1 MFQRFKPYLSA
12 LSLSLGIGVIVA
24 AVFIAYLSGVRVSL
38 DETSINWSGPQ
49 EKAAITLSDPQVYSR
64 EALIN
69 DRRRETEFLEKL
81 LEESENENFL
91 PHVQRTINTV
101 NSIKGSI
108 NATVSRE
115 AASDPVLS
123 AERQSSPTEKREPK
137 ASEQNA
143 PPEKQESKTKANG
156 YPQERFRDLQAYRN
170 DIRASLAR
178 TALDDLHDY
187 NGQALYRLQF
197 RTTVLPGRY
206 LDKFGVVELK
216 IVPPLVDKQQ
226 KQRIYLAWLGHA
238 TAGLNPILKSS
249 QKEFIP
255 TDITQAIDRRYMWL
269 DEPIHIIGLVGPV
282 DMLSKIAVP
291 PDGAKD
297 VEKYLTSYSQI
308 QKLLAEILAEKNR
321 KASTSKRSSG
331 QKHNKAEIRP
341 CGNGAKVVSEKEA
354 QLFQFYDMARTVY
367 ALKPYIAASLR
378 PVTEAA
384 GFSIIKYGKVWI
396 LLNAEENLHEYFA
409 ALIASEPEACSK
421 LWTEIETNRKDY
433 VPIEFRRA
441 LDRLTK
447 KQLPYAYAVTPSEVN
462 QRVSNALSAAT
473 TMEMALSLAV
483 PKNPVAGDSSAAL
496 MASAKETLEGLER
509 FPLVVG
515 FSDRTPIENDLAG
528 RAKVN
533 SKALSRA
540 TSSLSDSQAQPT
552 NDSKELSPKDEISS
566 AEQPGKLCSDASE
579 NKEGCA
585 TFGWVFGP
593 KYQTYSKNGKL
604 EHQIASYDLAA
615 DISFPGWWP
624 AIPMQLRTYWVEN
637 WKETTKVL
645 KTEAPVIRMLQVRI
659 PLLTPPDLESLTGA
673 LTTEYQGPWGQLQT
687 KSIIEKVFPRAVSAC
702 SKEVTFVIEGKNLWR
717 DAEVYWEGIKGTKI
731 TVLPGMRG
739 ITAHF
744 TIDNF
749 FGAEKRDILKKRIRR
764 TTLLVETRGQHVT
777 APVNFHGHRL
787 PMDKK
792 LKDEKDE
799 KDEKEKKEICDGPTV
814 SAEDEPEG
822 NSVPPP
828 RIHAVAPAILYTCT
842 PNKEFTFVIN
852 GAFLTNKPDVLV
864 SESAAMMA
872 FQKKFKSLSAQEYDE
887 KYRKPGKVFLG
898 GTLAKITQKVKGY
911 EDPLNGLSSLQA
923 TFLSPLGPNVVNL
936 TEEIRIPLS
945 VVTERGLDSYDVII
959 RSCRSEPLSKV
970 K

>member
-115 AASDPVLS
+115 AASDPALS

-384 GFSIIKYGKVWI
+384 GFYIMEGSAVWN
-396 LLNAEENLHEYFA
+396 LLNSEETLRKYFA

-421 LWTEIETNRKDY
+421 LLAEIETISGNSSAY
-433 VPIEFRRA
+433 VPKKFQDA
-441 LDRLTK
+441 LDSLIK
-447 KQLPYAYAVTPSEVN
+447 KQLPYAYAVTPSEVT

-515 FSDRTPIENDLAG
+515 FSDRTPIESDLAG

-533 SKALSRA
+533 SKALSQA

-552 NDSKELSPKDEISS
+552 NDSKELSPKDEENR
-566 AEQPGKLCSDASE
+566 AEKLCSDASGD
-579 NKEGCA
+579 EGCA

-604 EHQIASYDLAA
+604 EHLIASYDLAA

-637 WKETTKVL
+637 WKGTTKVL

-673 LTTEYQGPWGQLQT
+673 LTTEYQGPWGQSPT
-687 KSIIEKVFPRAVSAC
+687 KSFIEKVYPRAVSAC

-749 FGAEKRDILKKRIRR
+749 FGAEKRDILKKRIRK
-764 TTLLVETRGQHVT
+764 TTLLVETRGQHAT
-777 APVNFHGHRL
+777 APVNFYGHRL
-787 PMDKK
+787 PKDKK

-799 KDEKEKKEICDGPTV
+799 KDEKEICDGPTV
-814 SAEDEPEG
+814 SAEDEPIG
-822 NSVPPP
+822 TSVPPP
-828 RIHAVAPAILYTCT
+828 RIHAVAPAILYTCA
-842 PNKEFTFVIN
+842 PNKEVTFVIN
-852 GAFLTNKPDVLV
+852 GTFLTELQNVPVSELTSLTAEAFDKKNVNKPGEVL
-864 SESAAMMA
+864 
-872 FQKKFKSLSAQEYDE
+872 
-887 KYRKPGKVFLG
+887 LG
-898 GTLAKITQKVKGY
+898 GISAKITKVQAK
-911 EDPLNGLSSLQA
+911 EDPDTGLSSLQA

-936 TEEIRIPLS
+936 TGEIRIPLS
-945 VVTERGLDSYDVII
+945 VVTAGGLDSYDVII
-959 RSCRSEPLSKV
+959 RSCRSESLSKV